1 VDGKL
6 DFDVCDRIAAAG
18 SVEHRELHPDKI
30 IISITTTTKS
40 PIIYHQFTTTSIS
53 ELTEQQL
60 PPAASTTE
68 TR

>member
-6 DFDVCDRIAAAG
+6 DFDVCDRIAAG
-18 SVEHRELHPDKI
+18 SVEHRELDPDKI
-30 IISITTTTKS
+30 IISITTKT
-40 PIIYHQFTTTSIS
+40 PIIYHQFTATSIS

-60 PPAASTTE
+60 PPAAFTTE